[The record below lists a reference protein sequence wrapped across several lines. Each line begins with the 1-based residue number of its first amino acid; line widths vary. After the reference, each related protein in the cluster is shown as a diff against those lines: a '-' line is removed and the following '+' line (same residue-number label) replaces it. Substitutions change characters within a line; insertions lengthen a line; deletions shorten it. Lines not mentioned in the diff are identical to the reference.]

1 MIPKGPLSFQHTMD
15 ETLRK
20 LGLPVMLKNQIVMC
34 EADHKVCSKGQPLT
48 PEQAQVFVCV
58 CCVCVLCVC
67 VVCVRVR
74 VHVRERST
82 CSPVRALVRMR
93 LCA

>member
-1 MIPKGPLSFQHTMD
+1 VIPKGPLSFQHTMD

-48 PEQAQVFVCV
+48 PEQAQVFV
-58 CCVCVLCVC
+58 
-67 VVCVRVR
+67 
-74 VHVRERST
+74 
-82 CSPVRALVRMR
+82 
-93 LCA
+93 

>member
-58 CCVCVLCVC
+58 C
-67 VVCVRVR
+67 VVCVRAR
-74 VHVRERST
+74 
-82 CSPVRALVRMR
+82 VRARARALNMLTRACFSSYEAVR
-93 LCA
+93 A

>member
-58 CCVCVLCVC
+58 LCVC
-67 VVCVRVR
+67 VVCAR
-74 VHVRERST
+74 VHARA
-82 CSPVRALVRMR
+82 RALNILTRACLSSYEAV
-93 LCA
+93 CA